1 LSQERYP
8 VLWIGQAAVV
18 SLPVEIDMTNA
29 ETISEELLSVVNSG
43 AALLVADMSKTTF
56 CDSSGVRALS
66 HTYRQAAASQ
76 GEMRLVVG
84 APTVQRVL
92 TITGVDRLIN
102 IFPSLAAA
110 LASEPA
116 PDK

>member
-1 LSQERYP
+1 
-8 VLWIGQAAVV
+8 
-18 SLPVEIDMTNA
+18 
-29 ETISEELLSVVNSG
+29 
-43 AALLVADMSKTTF
+43 
-56 CDSSGVRALS
+56 
-66 HTYRQAAASQ
+66 
-76 GEMRLVVG
+76 MRLVVG